1 MKFRKCI
8 TRGKLVPFWSTID
21 KSRSRIRRTQV
32 IIFIFVKKFF
42 VSTYVKNVVVKLH
55 VSRSNEFHR
64 TNNGNFIKLQRTIK
78 TSLKQRHDPDGCM
91 INLSKHSFSK
101 DTYKLLNKNSSF
113 IPTSGIYSKSKLNDE
128 LQNLYHLIKL
138 EAYFIDTESTTKKD
152 ENTIFIPG
160 KQKPWTPSQNHH
172 SIETVN
178 DLVQHDIN
186 EAKILN
192 TKRPKDNLTKGEQ
205 KALEELSKRDDI
217 IITNAD

>member
-1 MKFRKCI
+1 
-8 TRGKLVPFWSTID
+8 
-21 KSRSRIRRTQV
+21 
-32 IIFIFVKKFF
+32 
-42 VSTYVKNVVVKLH
+42 
-55 VSRSNEFHR
+55 
-64 TNNGNFIKLQRTIK
+64 
-78 TSLKQRHDPDGCM
+78 M
-91 INLSKHSFSK
+91 INLSKHSLSK

-138 EAYFIDTESTTKKD
+138 KAYFIDTESTTKQD

-160 KQKPWTPSQNHH
+160 KQNSWTLSQNHH

-178 DLVQHDIN
+178 GLVQHDIN

-192 TKRPKDNLTKGEQ
+192 TKRPKDNLTKGGQ

-217 IITNAD
+217 IITNADNGGAMVIMDINKYISEAQRRK